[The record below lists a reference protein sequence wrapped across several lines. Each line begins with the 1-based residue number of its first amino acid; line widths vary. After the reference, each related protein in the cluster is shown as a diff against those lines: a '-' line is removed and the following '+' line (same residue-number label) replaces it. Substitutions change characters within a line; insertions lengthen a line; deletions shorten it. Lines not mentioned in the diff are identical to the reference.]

1 MMLGKLPVLLIWIIV
16 WQGPTVLAKQKK
28 TLPARTRMPECNDC
42 FRTHE
47 VGLMVW
53 CRFTD
58 IESKENGE
66 RK

>member
-1 MMLGKLPVLLIWIIV
+1 MVLGKLAVLLIWIIV
-16 WQGPTVLAKQKK
+16 GQGPTVLAKQK
-28 TLPARTRMPECNDC
+28 TLPARTIMPECDDC
-42 FRTHE
+42 FKIHE

-53 CRFTD
+53 CGLTD